1 MGNPWKY
8 ATIGIL
14 AVALTAAT
22 SSVMTAYVM
31 RPGSAENQ
39 ASIREPDA
47 SSEPRPVA
55 MERHESV
62 STSAPRPVIMR
73 QGLAM
78 TRVSAAEPTPGAAV
92 TSASPASATSAAGAH
107 PVTVPSA
114 PPAVRPETPPS
125 VAVAAAP
132 APVAAP
138 GAPTPVVDSART
150 ASVTP
155 SVPADCA
162 SGGDRAWRIAK
173 PGGIGGLLGAAL
185 GAAGGALADG
195 GKGAGKG
202 ALIGA
207 GVGAVAG
214 GAYGAY
220 QTQKDCGTIF
230 GGSGAFTGG
239 GTSTPSPS
247 SGPART
253 ETSQVGFQSP
263 TARPGASN
271 GDAITIYD
279 VR

>member
-8 ATIGIL
+8 ATIRIL

-39 ASIREPDA
+39 ASPREPDVA
-47 SSEPRPVA
+47 SELQPAA
-55 MERHESV
+55 MERPESV
-62 STSAPRPVIMR
+62 STSAPRVIMR
-73 QGLAM
+73 QSLAM
-78 TRVSAAEPTPGAAV
+78 ARVSAAEPMPGAAV
-92 TSASPASATSAAGAH
+92 TSASPASATSAIGAH
-107 PVTVPSA
+107 PVTAPSA

-138 GAPTPVVDSART
+138 ETPTRVVDSAST

-220 QTQKDCGTIF
+220 RTQKDCGTIL

-253 ETSQVGFQSP
+253 ETSQAGFQSP
-263 TARPGASN
+263 TARPGASS

>member
-14 AVALTAAT
+14 VVALTAAT

-31 RPGSAENQ
+31 RPVSAENQ

-47 SSEPRPVA
+47 SSESQPVA
-55 MERHESV
+55 MERPESV

-107 PVTVPSA
+107 

-239 GTSTPSPS
+239 GTSTPS

-253 ETSQVGFQSP
+253 ETSQAGFQSP